1 MEKHFM
7 QGDLERVIA
16 ENTPVV
22 LARLYGLLDAED
34 LPPKDQLAV
43 IREILDRTIGK
54 GGVIAAPG
62 EETTAS
68 LDVNIHIEE

>member
-1 MEKHFM
+1 MESHFTE
-7 QGDLERVIA
+7 GDIERIIA

-22 LARLYGLLDAED
+22 LSRLYGLLNTDE

-54 GGVIAAPG
+54 SGLIAAPAEKLPLEVTIHV
-62 EETTAS
+62 EE
-68 LDVNIHIEE
+68 